1 MANQQYLKVKI
12 AALESERVKKQAE
25 IEALDARLAG
35 YTEQLEPEPEPA
47 AGKKADKKDDQS

>member
-12 AALESERVKKQAE
+12 AALESERAKKQAE

-35 YTEQLEPEPEPA
+35 YTEQLEPEPA